1 MNIEQFVDKT
11 DLLLYKRILNLI
23 MKDWDGMETDK
34 LSELLSKLKELH
46 DNLDKVIIQRKQQDL
61 FDKHNYNSQFDRNKV
76 KEDVRQTSM
85 SLKNIYTEIK
95 DKRKFR
101 VSVSN

>member
-46 DNLDKVIIQRKQQDL
+46 DNLDKVIIQRKQQNL
-61 FDKHNYNSQFDRNKV
+61 FDKHYYNSQFDRNKV
-76 KEDVRQTSM
+76 KEGVKQTSM
-85 SLKNIYTEIK
+85 SLKKIYTEIK
-95 DKRKFR
+95 DKRECR
-101 VSVSN
+101 TCVSN

>member
-46 DNLDKVIIQRKQQDL
+46 DNLDKVIIQRKQMDL
-61 FDKHNYNSQFDRNKV
+61 FDKHYYNSQFDRNKL
-76 KEDVRQTSM
+76 KENVRQTSM
-85 SLKNIYTEIK
+85 SLKKIYREIK

-101 VSVSN
+101 MSVSN

>member
-46 DNLDKVIIQRKQQDL
+46 DNLDKVIIQRKQMNL
-61 FDKHNYNSQFDRNKV
+61 FDKHYYDSQFDRNKV
-76 KEDVRQTSM
+76 KENVRQTSM

-101 VSVSN
+101 MSVSN